1 MFPLAGKATEL
12 IIGYVLSGISFHWY
26 SESDLKRTE
35 DNNIASS
42 LHCIVCNSRNIVA
55 FI

>member
-26 SESDLKRTE
+26 SEYIY
-35 DNNIASS
+35 IASS